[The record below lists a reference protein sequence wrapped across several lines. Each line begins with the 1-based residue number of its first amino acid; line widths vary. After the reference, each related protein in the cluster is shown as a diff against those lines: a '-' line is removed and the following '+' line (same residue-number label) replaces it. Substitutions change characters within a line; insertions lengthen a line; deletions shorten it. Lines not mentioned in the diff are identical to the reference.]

1 MTSITLRR
9 VAGQMISYVLL
20 VLTCLCFSCV
30 AFPAIAEEVDS
41 GLHFCLAEEEIPMPC
56 IFPLDSYE
64 QQRINQLVS
73 FNWDKSFGIDVS
85 HYQEDINWNVL
96 DSLNAETPIEFVI
109 MRATFGTNGKDKK
122 FWTNWKKAKERG
134 KLRGAYHYYRPNEHS
149 TYQITNFINRVKLE
163 PGDLPPVL
171 DIEGIPRRRFQSIRS
186 LCIGLQRW
194 LTKIEAHYG
203 VTPIIYTTE
212 SFNRSYLGSVNFAKY
227 PRWIANYNDIE
238 RPGMDNWIMWQ
249 FTNKGSVKGIYT
261 DVDINMVNG
270 NMDVLNRL
278 VIQ

>member
-1 MTSITLRR
+1 MLPYI
-9 VAGQMISYVLL
+9 VLL
-20 VLTCLCFSCV
+20 ILFFNFRLFESDKSSVHQKQMAQL
-30 AFPAIAEEVDS
+30 
-41 GLHFCLAEEEIPMPC
+41 CLAESDVPMPH
-56 IFPLDSYE
+56 IFPVNSYE
-64 QQRINQLVS
+64 QTRINQLVS
-73 FNWDKSFGIDVS
+73 FNWDKAFGIDVS
-85 HYQEDINWNVL
+85 HYQEDINWTVL
-96 DSLNAETPIEFVI
+96 DSLNHETPISFVI
-109 MRATFGTNGKDKK
+109 ARATYGTNGKDKK

-149 TYQITNFINRVKLE
+149 THQITNFINRVTLE
-163 PGDLPPVL
+163 PGDLPPIL

-212 SFNRSYLGSVNFAKY
+212 SFNRSYLGSHNFDKY

-238 RPGMDNWIMWQ
+238 RPGMDDWIIWQ

-270 NMDVLNRL
+270 NMDVLEKL
-278 VIQ
+278 VIK